1 MNVTCANPG
10 KLSAGKVKLL
20 QKCHQ
25 STPKRRVLAAR
36 NKPLHSGEKK
46 RESWNSHYKTAEVAV
61 CTGLSVSR
69 GNFHSCGHLSEST
82 AALFVLFCLG
92 FRQITESY
100 PVLSCGKKRGCDP
113 IAAASCVFVFPCI
126 LLSWEEKALA
136 LQQPVGRRAWPE
148 DCLSEPRM
156 GCRDCVETWIRSSPP
171 CPGCF
176 PSFHSCFSQL
186 LLSLHHPTAF
196 ILAQRTFYWRRQGQ
210 VRERDTQLPLLPA

>member
-61 CTGLSVSR
+61 CTGLPVSR

-113 IAAASCVFVFPCI
+113 IAAASCVFVFPLHSPELGRESLGPSAAC
-126 LLSWEEKALA
+126 WETGLA
-136 LQQPVGRRAWPE
+136 
-148 DCLSEPRM
+148 
-156 GCRDCVETWIRSSPP
+156 
-171 CPGCF
+171 
-176 PSFHSCFSQL
+176 
-186 LLSLHHPTAF
+186 
-196 ILAQRTFYWRRQGQ
+196 
-210 VRERDTQLPLLPA
+210 

>member
-82 AALFVLFCLG
+82 AALFVLFCFVWG
-92 FRQITESY
+92 SDKSQNPT
-100 PVLSCGKKRGCDP
+100 LS
-113 IAAASCVFVFPCI
+113 S
-126 LLSWEEKALA
+126 
-136 LQQPVGRRAWPE
+136 PVGRKE
-148 DCLSEPRM
+148 D
-156 GCRDCVETWIRSSPP
+156 V
-171 CPGCF
+171 
-176 PSFHSCFSQL
+176 
-186 LLSLHHPTAF
+186 
-196 ILAQRTFYWRRQGQ
+196 IL
-210 VRERDTQLPLLPA
+210 